1 MDLLLQAHALATA
14 ALAGLVWVVQLLVYP
29 AFRTVGP
36 TPAWPEHHR
45 AHSTA
50 ITRLVALPWLVQGVA
65 VAVLLLREPGPLV
78 LLTAALAATTVA
90 VTVLVSVPLHV
101 RLGQAYDDATAVRL
115 IRTNWLRTAAWTAGA
130 VCAAVLAGS

>member
-1 MDLLLQAHALATA
+1 MDLLLQTHALATA
-14 ALAGLVWVVQLLVYP
+14 ALAGLVWVVQLVVYP

-36 TPAWPEHHR
+36 THQWPEYHR
-45 AHSTA
+45 THSRRMV
-50 ITRLVALPWLVQGVA
+50 RLIALPWAVQGVTIA
-65 VAVLLLREPGPLV
+65 ALLVRQPSPLLL
-78 LLTAALAATTVA
+78 LTGALAATTVA

-101 RLGQAYDDATAVRL
+101 RLGQAYDEATAVRL

>member
-1 MDLLLQAHALATA
+1 MDLLLSAHVLATA
-14 ALAGLVWVVQLLVYP
+14 ALAGLVWVVQLAVYP

-36 TPAWPEHHR
+36 TPQWAEHHR

-50 ITRLVALPWLVQGVA
+50 MVRLTALPWLVQGVC
-65 VAVLLLREPGPLV
+65 VAVLLVREPGPLV

-101 RLGQAYDDATAVRL
+101 RLGQAYDDAAAVRL